1 MSRIKDLFDSLLS
14 QNMGKQARQVEYVTV
29 VVLLAMLLTI
39 GILWQY
45 KLTVTVRGNRGEL
58 VPAKINVFELLLK
71 K

>member
-14 QNMGKQARQVEYVTV
+14 QDMGKQARQVEYVTA

-45 KLTVTVRGNRGEL
+45 KLTVTVRGNSGEP
-58 VPAKINVFELLLK
+58 VPAKMNVFELLLK